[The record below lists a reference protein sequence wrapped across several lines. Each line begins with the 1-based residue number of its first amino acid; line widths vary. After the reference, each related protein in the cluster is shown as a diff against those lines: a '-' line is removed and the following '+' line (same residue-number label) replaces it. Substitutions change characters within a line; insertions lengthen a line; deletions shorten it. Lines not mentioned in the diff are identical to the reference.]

1 MILYIFICLIFI
13 INLFIYV
20 LVNQKEEKI
29 EYYRDI
35 PSNEAPAVIGLI
47 VKENIDGNDIVATLL
62 DLNSRGFID
71 ITYDINN
78 RSILRL
84 TDKERFMVLN
94 DYENYL
100 LDQIFTGTNEVVF
113 DDFVAS
119 DKFRQTFR
127 IVGDM
132 IKKRVDIASV
142 HKMSHQKNYSKINFL
157 TSSILFSFS
166 LIFPILYL
174 LFKDNI
180 IVPLLVSYGV
190 SYIFISIYRMIIDD
204 NKHKLDN
211 IILFTS
217 IAIAVVVF
225 GLFIVFY
232 LVNSFNFEINT
243 YINIANIVISFITII
258 TLIVINK
265 SKGFNILDLIY
276 IGFSIISIFFN
287 NYIGLMIGILYL
299 SRQIYLVAPE
309 HKNLKDATDIDK
321 WKALKKFLDDFTY
334 IKDKEAKEVGLWDKY
349 LIYGIAMGVNKK
361 TIREYSN
368 MLNLRLIND
377 NFIDRYYLENIDY

>member
-1 MILYIFICLIFI
+1 
-13 INLFIYV
+13 
-20 LVNQKEEKI
+20 
-29 EYYRDI
+29 
-35 PSNEAPAVIGLI
+35 
-47 VKENIDGNDIVATLL
+47 
-62 DLNSRGFID
+62 
-71 ITYDINN
+71 
-78 RSILRL
+78 
-84 TDKERFMVLN
+84 MVLN

-180 IVPLLVSYGV
+180 LIPLIISYGI

-225 GLFIVFY
+225 GLFIVLY

-243 YINIANIVISFITII
+243 YINIANIFLSFITII
-258 TLIVINK
+258 TLIIVNK

-287 NYIGLMIGILYL
+287 NYIGLMNII
-299 SRQIYLVAPE
+299 
-309 HKNLKDATDIDK
+309 
-321 WKALKKFLDDFTY
+321 
-334 IKDKEAKEVGLWDKY
+334 
-349 LIYGIAMGVNKK
+349 
-361 TIREYSN
+361 
-368 MLNLRLIND
+368 
-377 NFIDRYYLENIDY
+377 FI